1 MAEAELQYTRRLSA
15 DNQTVSKSE
24 ISLKER
30 FFRYFQHEITGMLHY
45 APLCSIVSPLATKK
59 LLTKVISKFRPP
71 TKDGPP
77 RGYFTCGW

>member
-30 FFRYFQHEITGMLHY
+30 FFRYFQHEITGMLYY
-45 APLCSIVSPLATKK
+45 ALLCPPLAIKK
-59 LLTKVISKFRPP
+59 LLTKVILNSRSP